1 MNSIPLTPQG
11 DEPRPTGSS
20 TELRETHVLGRR
32 TRQFG
37 VRVDLVDSREWL
49 ADFPACALLHQHQ
62 IAHVGICRAV
72 TPYRVVRNRQ
82 SGSYFLACLRGEG
95 VILIDGRWQRC
106 RAGTGCLLP
115 PRMLN
120 AFHAVPG
127 SAWEFCWVRYQQPP
141 EQRPVATAASP
152 VLARFDPEPL
162 RASIEGLHHEC
173 RTAAAPAQMHHWVE
187 LIQSYVM
194 RFAQPLRS
202 DDRLWQLWEQVGR
215 QPERKWTL
223 PALATASHLS
233 AEHLRRLSKQ
243 QLGRSPMQQVTYL
256 RMQRAGELL
265 STTEDKIEAIATA
278 VGYENP
284 FVFSTTFKKWIG
296 WRPSEFRTQQAR
308 PRHSAGLLAGR

>member
-1 MNSIPLTPQG
+1 MKLVSLHYERFRNLAALTLEPSPHATIAVGENGQG
-11 DEPRPTGSS
+11 KTNLLEG
-20 TELRETHVLGRR
+20 LYL
-32 TRQFG
+32 
-37 VRVDLVDSREWL
+37 L
-49 ADFPACALLHQHQ
+49 ATLK
-62 IAHVGICRAV
+62 
-72 TPYRVVRNRQ
+72 
-82 SGSYFLACLRGEG
+82 
-95 VILIDGRWQRC
+95 
-106 RAGTGCLLP
+106 
-115 PRMLN
+115 
-120 AFHAVPG
+120 
-127 SAWEFCWVRYQQPP
+127 
-141 EQRPVATAASP
+141 
-152 VLARFDPEPL
+152 PL